1 MKILQVTS
9 PTTFEIQEVPIP
21 SPGPGEVLMRVEA
34 VNTCVQ
40 WDLHLRHNE
49 PMFVGHR
56 FVYPYAPGQP
66 GHEATGHVEAVGA
79 DVTGLAVSDRICAW
93 RDQGHDVWGCY
104 AQYVILKAGNAMRV
118 PEGLPPENWASLELA
133 MCVATAML
141 GLRDTGALAGQR
153 FGVTGL
159 GPAGLVALQ
168 MARAEGASQVLGF
181 DPIAERREL
190 ALTLGADACFDPTT
204 VSDAEVPLRRAMD
217 AGIDCHG
224 AKASVEW
231 LMDHTARTVAL
242 FGVQREDYTYGL
254 RHAGL
259 WVLGYRGHFRESAG
273 YARSL
278 IAAGKLDMAAFSQV
292 SLPLERYGEG
302 IDLLDQRK
310 ALKICFRPWET

>member
-1 MKILQVTS
+1 MKILQVMS
-9 PTTFEIQEVPIP
+9 PTTFEVRDEPTP
-21 SPGPGEVLMRVEA
+21 TPGPGEVLMRVEA

-56 FVYPYAPGQP
+56 FVYPYTPGQP
-66 GHEATGHVEAVGA
+66 GHEATGYVEAVGP
-79 DVTGLAVSDRICAW
+79 DVTGLAVGDRICAW

-104 AQYVILKAGNAMRV
+104 AQYVILQEGNAIGI
-118 PEGLPPENWASLELA
+118 PEGLPAENWASIELA

-168 MARAEGASQVLGF
+168 MAKAEGASQVLGF
-181 DPIAERREL
+181 DPIPERREL

-204 VSDAEVPLRRAMD
+204 VSDAEIPRRGAMD

-231 LMDHTARTVAL
+231 LMDHTAGTVAL
-242 FGVQREDYTYGL
+242 FGVQREDYTYALG
-254 RHAGL
+254 HAGL
-259 WVLGYRGHFRESAG
+259 WVLGYRGHFRESAE
-273 YARSL
+273 YARGL

-302 IDLLDQRK
+302 IDILDQRK
-310 ALKICFRPWET
+310 ALKICYRPWET

>member
-1 MKILQVTS
+1 VKILQVTS
-9 PTTFEIQEVPIP
+9 PTSFEIQEVPIP
-21 SPGPGEVLMRVEA
+21 EPGPGEVLMRVDA

-56 FVYPYAPGQP
+56 FVYPYTPGQP
-66 GHEATGHVEAVGA
+66 GHEATGYVEAVGS
-79 DVTGLAVSDRICAW
+79 DVTGLQVGDRVCAW
-93 RDQGHDVWGCY
+93 RDQGHEVWGCY
-104 AQYVILKAGNAMRV
+104 AQYVILRAGNAMRI

-141 GLRDTGALAGQR
+141 GLRDVGALAGKR
-153 FGVTGL
+153 VGVTGL

-168 MARAEGASQVLGF
+168 MAKAEGASQVLGF

-190 ALTLGADACFDPTT
+190 ALTLGADACYDPLT
-204 VSDAEVPLRRAMD
+204 VSDAEIAPRGGMD
-217 AGIDCHG
+217 SGIDCHG
-224 AKASVEW
+224 AKTSVEW
-231 LMDHTARTVAL
+231 LMDHTA

-273 YARSL
+273 YARGL
-278 IAAGKLDMAAFSQV
+278 IAGGKLDMAAFSQV

-310 ALKICFRPWET
+310 ALKICYRPWES